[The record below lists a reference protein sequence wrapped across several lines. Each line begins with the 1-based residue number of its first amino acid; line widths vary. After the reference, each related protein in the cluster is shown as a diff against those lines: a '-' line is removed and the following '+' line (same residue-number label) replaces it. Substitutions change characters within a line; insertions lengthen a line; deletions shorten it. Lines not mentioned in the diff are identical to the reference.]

1 MLGKGRLL
9 GAIGVLLAVAG
20 CTVGPDFRPPCPPA
34 LRPFYNN
41 SAHVAYGPPESLAV
55 WWSRFNDPTL
65 ERLIEQ
71 AVAQN
76 LDLREAYL
84 RVVEA
89 RAVRG
94 VVRGELFP
102 KLDGTGG
109 YKYRRLS
116 RNANEFVG
124 RPGFTKGFDLFSA
137 GIDASWQIDVFG
149 KLRRA
154 VEAAD
159 AEIGVDVE
167 AYRGVLVTLLADV
180 ATNYVTARTL
190 QARLEIATKNLESQ
204 HRTLSV
210 VEQRQRAGLV
220 SQLDVAQARSN
231 VHTTAAVIPRLEEE
245 LQVTLHRLSVLLGQ
259 VPGGTMTTLV
269 GTGRIPV
276 APESLVAGAP
286 ADLLRRRP
294 DIRQAEAEVAVASA
308 RIGVAVAD
316 LYPQFTLLGT
326 VSVDSRKVATWFT
339 TDSLMHSVGPS
350 VRWNIFSF
358 GRILFNIDSR
368 RAQHEQSIVRYRNT
382 VLNAVAEVENALVG
396 LKLER
401 RRARSLELAVAELR
415 EAVKLGRAK
424 YAKGLIPFQTVLDSE
439 RQLLR
444 AEEALAGSRGSIVLN
459 TIRAYEALGGGW
471 GPRPVPLPVADDLG
485 ADAPEAQ
492 QETIKGP
499 SSGSSVPADPG
510 TLPEPVGP
518 APPE

>member
-1 MLGKGRLL
+1 MLGNGRLL
-9 GAIGVLLAVAG
+9 GAVGALLVAG

-34 LRPFYNN
+34 LRSYYDN

-55 WWSRFNDPTL
+55 WWTQLNDPTL
-65 ERLIEQ
+65 DLLVEQ
-71 AVAQN
+71 ALARN
-76 LDLREAYL
+76 LDLRETYL

-124 RPGFTKGFDLFSA
+124 RPGFTDGFDLFSA
-137 GIDASWQIDVFG
+137 GFDASWQVDVFG

-159 AEIGVDVE
+159 AEVDADVE

-190 QARLEIATKNLESQ
+190 QARLEIATENLESQ

-210 VEQRQRAGLV
+210 VEQRHRAGLV
-220 SQLDVAQARSN
+220 SRLDVAQARSN
-231 VHTTAAVIPRLEEE
+231 VHATAAVIPLLEEE
-245 LQVTLHRLSVLLGQ
+245 LQVKLHRLSVLLGE
-259 VPGGTMTTLV
+259 VPGRAMNTFV
-269 GTGRIPV
+269 GTGEIPV
-276 APESLVAGAP
+276 APNYLDAGAP

-294 DIRQAEAEVAVASA
+294 DIRQAEAEVAAASA

-316 LYPQFTLLGT
+316 LYPQFTLVGT

-339 TDSLMHSVGPS
+339 MDSLMHSVGPS
-350 VRWNIFSF
+350 VRWNLLSF
-358 GRILFNIDSR
+358 GRILFNIDAR
-368 RAQHEQSIVRYRNT
+368 RAVHEQSIVRYRNT
-382 VLNAVAEVENALVG
+382 VLNAVAEVEDALVG
-396 LKLER
+396 LDRER
-401 RRARSLELAVAELR
+401 RRARSLELAAAELR
-415 EAVKLGRAK
+415 KAVDLGRVK
-424 YAKGLIPFQTVLDSE
+424 YAKGLISFQPVLDSE

-444 AEEALAGSRGSIVLN
+444 AEEALAGSRGRIVLN

-471 GPRPVPLPVADDLG
+471 GPRPAPLPVAEDP
-485 ADAPEAQ
+485 APPAPERPPEAI
-492 QETIKGP
+492 EAP
-499 SSGSSVPADPG
+499 SSGGRVPADPH
-510 TLPEPVGP
+510 TLPEPADSVSPG
-518 APPE
+518 